1 MVELT
6 IEANAAKS
14 YECASL
20 IYPYN
25 NTFTVDVKEGKNE
38 LKFDTQVEADAFLM
52 AATSDIMCG
61 EIIIGEVA
69 DEVEETQET
78 ETKSSK
84 KSKKKAEND

>member
-20 IYPYN
+20 IYPY
-25 NTFTVDVKEGKNE
+25 TDKFTISLVKGKNE
-38 LKFDTQVEADAFLM
+38 VEFESEAHYNSFIQAV
-52 AATSDIMCG
+52 TGDIMCG

-84 KSKKKAEND
+84 KSKKKAKND

>member
-6 IEANAAKS
+6 IKANAAKS

-78 ETKSSK
+78 ETKSSQ

>member
-1 MVELT
+1 MKEIITSAEAREVEC
-6 IEANAAKS
+6 EGAF
-14 YECASL
+14 
-20 IYPYN
+20 YPYADK
-25 NTFTVDVKEGKNE
+25 FTISLVKGKNE
-38 LKFDTQVEADAFLM
+38 VEFESEAHYNRFIQAV
-52 AATSDIMCG
+52 TGDIMCG